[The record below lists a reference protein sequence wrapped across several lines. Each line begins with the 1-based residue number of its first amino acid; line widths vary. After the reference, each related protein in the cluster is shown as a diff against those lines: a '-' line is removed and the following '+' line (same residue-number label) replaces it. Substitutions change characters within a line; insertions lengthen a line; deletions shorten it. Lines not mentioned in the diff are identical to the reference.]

1 MSKIEYALEV
11 LNDEI
16 KDQRHILKTGYVN
29 EERKWEFEQRIEQL
43 KTGIKILKEYE
54 EER

>member
-16 KDQRHILKTGYVN
+16 KDQRHILKTMYVA
-29 EERKWEFEQRIEQL
+29 EERREEFEQRIEQL
-43 KTGIKILKEYE
+43 KAGIKILKEHKE
-54 EER
+54 AS